1 MSLTNGNVAT
11 IDEPIVYATEE
22 NWTPVTDKGYEF
34 YDEYSDENA
43 ATMDEMKIITLSPKQ
58 INITQESNSQYIP
71 FRINR
76 FYDGYDLTKAKLQIY
91 FVNRQGQYGINFA
104 VDVYYNEDTIK
115 FAWLVDSSATSLD
128 GKLKFELQGEGVNS
142 KGYKYLWK
150 SQPNTEMNIIKS
162 LQGKSFIQPDDSWQ
176 ETFFTK
182 IDKKLAEADKAVQ
195 EAQAAANES
204 KAHAENADG
213 SVDEC
218 QKIADNLA
226 QMTIDSLKGQIE
238 EQIQEIIDESFETVI
253 NDTINTK
260 VNEALN
266 SYYSEMTAT
275 LVETQDYI
283 GIN

>member
-1 MSLTNGNVAT
+1 MSDKNVAT

-22 NWTPVTDKGYEF
+22 GWIPVSDKGYEF
-34 YDEYSDENA
+34 YEEYSDDNFSS
-43 ATMDEMKIITLSPKQ
+43 MDEMKNITLSPNQ
-58 INITQESNSQYIP
+58 ISITQESNSQYIP

-76 FYDGYDLTKAKLQIY
+76 FYDGYDLTQAKLQIY

-128 GKLKFELQGEGVNS
+128 GKLKFEIQGEGVNS

-150 SQPNTEMNIIKS
+150 SQPNTEMNVIKS

-195 EAQAAANES
+195 EAQAAANDSKVYAES
-204 KAHAENADG
+204 ADAC
-213 SVDEC
+213 VDEC
-218 QKIADNLA
+218 QEIVDNLA
-226 QMTIDSLKGQIE
+226 QTTIDSLKGQIE

-260 VNEALN
+260 VNEALD

-275 LVETQDYI
+275 LAETQNYI
-283 GIN
+283 GIR